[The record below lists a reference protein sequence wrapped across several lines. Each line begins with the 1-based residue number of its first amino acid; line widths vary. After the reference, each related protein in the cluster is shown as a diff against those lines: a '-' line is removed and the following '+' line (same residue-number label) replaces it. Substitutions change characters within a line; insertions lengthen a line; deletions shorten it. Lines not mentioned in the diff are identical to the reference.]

1 MIIMDYDNWLQKGA
15 GCFDNYL
22 EADDDEIFEYYRDK
36 YYDFSAEEA
45 LNEGIMPS
53 YIADSIIDRMWE
65 DEEVLRELEA
75 GNVDDLAEWE
85 QKHPDKV
92 ETLYERTRP
101 NNAAELRNL
110 IGKDGWL
117 MLKEEFYKF
126 WDNQDDYE

>member
-15 GCFDNYL
+15 GCFDNYF
-22 EADDDEIFEYYRDK
+22 EADDDEIFEYCRDR

-53 YIADSIIDRMWE
+53 YIADSIIERMWE

-75 GNVDDLAEWE
+75 GDVDDLAEWE

-101 NNAAELRNL
+101 NNATELRNL
-110 IGKDGWL
+110 IGKGGWS
-117 MLKEEFYKF
+117 MLKEEFYES
-126 WDNQDDYE
+126 WENQDDCE